1 MGFSFY
7 FDEEKC
13 KKMILLETISQKDF
27 NINEFYVKPKVL
39 VADSE
44 CPEFYSL
51 TRIMKEYA
59 KNRPEEFMKKIDS
72 IVFEV
77 HSKKASYQIE
87 IFKDGKIVYAPSNTT
102 LTILDVV
109 LILNEIYY
117 DLHKK

>member
-7 FDEEKC
+7 FNEEKC
-13 KKMILLETISQKDF
+13 REIILLETVNQKSF

-59 KNRPEEFMKKIDS
+59 KNYQEEFMKKIDS
-72 IVFEV
+72 IVFEA
-77 HSKKASYQIE
+77 HTKSASYQIE
-87 IFKDGKIVYAPSNTT
+87 IFKDGKIVYSPSNTT
-102 LTILDVV
+102 LTLLDVV
-109 LILNEIYY
+109 IILNGIYY
-117 DLHKK
+117 NLL